1 MILFFMMTTLTKIR
15 VILMIMSYMVIM
27 VKNGNYYVDCLYNDN
42 AVGLL
47 VLVITKM
54 MMAIMNMI
62 MMIM

>member
-1 MILFFMMTTLTKIR
+1 MMTTLTKIR

>member
-1 MILFFMMTTLTKIR
+1 MAIIMLT
-15 VILMIMSYMVIM
+15 VF
-27 VKNGNYYVDCLYNDN
+27 YNDN